1 MLSRKSVDTTRF
13 VSTAGC
19 SCWLQLYQLLRLV
32 AHNSI
37 CINCDLYHL
46 QLDLYRLI
54 SLTRLVSTAGFQSRL
69 KTNSIVAFSSRQFL
83 GQVQLFIYYFIR
95 QGFFAGP
102 TVKVPP
108 DPRHSGCQCDC
119 AQLSWQTPPSRPDGG
134 SLPAAAAAAAA
145 AAPATDKSLS

>member
-19 SCWLQLYQLLRLV
+19 SCWLQLYQLFRLV

-46 QLDLYRLI
+46 QLDLYRLV

-69 KTNSIVAFSSRQFL
+69 KTNSIVAFNYLYIILSAKDFL
-83 GQVQLFIYYFIR
+83 PGRRAKCRRTRVTR
-95 QGFFAGP
+95 AASVTARNSAGRRRRVGP
-102 TVKVPP
+102 TEAACQWQQR
-108 DPRHSGCQCDC
+108 PRPRQ
-119 AQLSWQTPPSRPDGG
+119 PRPLT
-134 SLPAAAAAAAA
+134 SH
-145 AAPATDKSLS
+145 